1 MVRDADLEIV
11 FANESLDEDL
21 YSFATSKKKQGEW
34 WVSQTIFN
42 SRH

>member
-21 YSFATSKKKQGEW
+21 YSFATSKKKVCQ
-34 WVSQTIFN
+34 SDHFQFKALT
-42 SRH
+42 R